1 MSPAVR
7 NPRNVSVPAPAA
19 ETTLPR
25 KLGRYTL
32 FDRIGRGG
40 MADIFLATAQTD
52 FGATRLVVVKQIL
65 TGLAASGE
73 FSELLITEAKLSA
86 LLDHANIV
94 QVHDLGKADGFL
106 YIAMQYV
113 EGFDLDE
120 LLRMCTR
127 SKTPL
132 PVQYALL
139 VVTEALRG
147 LDYAHRRTTDDGR
160 PVGIVHRDVSPS
172 NILISLEGEV
182 KLCDFGI
189 AHANEAFG
197 VFADD
202 VIKGKAGYMSP
213 EHARGES
220 IDARADVFAI
230 GIVLWEL
237 LAGRRLYRTG
247 NEQGASLLAKA
258 RAAEIPDLPSR
269 GLPHESDLFAIVKKA
284 LTRNRDERYAS
295 ADEFLHDLLDYIVEA
310 ELVASPLRFGQW
322 LLERFGEQLV
332 EQRRARERAAKALA
346 AAEAEAAALGTEAS
360 SDPSGEI
367 SAEMPTRKER
377 IPPGSLP
384 PKEEPARTSSPP
396 GDARAEAQSRVT
408 PLPPSGPA
416 VTLVKKDGRPA
427 SIWVRIAGLLAMA
440 IIVYFFAAHC

>member
-1 MSPAVR
+1 MTLSA
-7 NPRNVSVPAPAA
+7 APV
-19 ETTLPR
+19 ELPLPR
-25 KLGRYTL
+25 KIGRYTL

-40 MADIFLATAQTD
+40 MADIFLAHAQSD
-52 FGATRLVVVKQIL
+52 LGVSRRVVVKQIL
-65 TGLAASGE
+65 STLAASRE

-86 LLDHANIV
+86 RLDHANVV
-94 QVHDLGKADGFL
+94 QVYDLGREDGFL

-127 SKTPL
+127 TKTPL

-139 VVTEALRG
+139 VIIEALRG

-160 PVGIVHRDVSPS
+160 PLGIVHRDVSPS

-189 AHANEAFG
+189 AHANEAIG
-197 VFADD
+197 TYSDD

-247 NEQGASLLAKA
+247 NEQGVTLLSKA
-258 RAAEIPDLPSR
+258 RAAEIPPLASR
-269 GLPHESDLFAIVKKA
+269 GLPLEEELHAIVSHA
-284 LTRNRDERYAS
+284 LARNRDERYPS
-295 ADEFLHDLLDYIVEA
+295 AQALIEDLSHYVADA
-310 ELVASPLRFGQW
+310 KLVASPLRFGEW
-322 LLERFGEQLV
+322 LLERFGEQLID
-332 EQRRARERAAKALA
+332 QRRARERAAKALES
-346 AAEAEAAALGTEAS
+346 AEAERALVEPEHSSLLPAGTTQQT
-360 SDPSGEI
+360 SDEV
-367 SAEMPTRKER
+367 SAELPTRKEAVAA
-377 IPPGSLP
+377 SST
-384 PKEEPARTSSPP
+384 PAP
-396 GDARAEAQSRVT
+396 
-408 PLPPSGPA
+408 PA
-416 VTLVKKDGRPA
+416 VAP
-427 SIWVRIAGLLAMA
+427 AMA
-440 IIVYFFAAHC
+440 PNEGSVAWRIIALLVAAALIYVFVAHC